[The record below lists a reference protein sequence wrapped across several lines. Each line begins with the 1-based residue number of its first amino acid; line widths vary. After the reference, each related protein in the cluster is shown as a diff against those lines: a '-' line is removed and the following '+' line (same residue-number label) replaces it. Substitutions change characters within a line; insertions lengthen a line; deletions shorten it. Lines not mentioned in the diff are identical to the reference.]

1 MLNINDYLAKKF
13 INEASNLLIDSLE
26 DYSDYIQ
33 EENNLD
39 YFTELVEFHRVGYRA
54 CAKWMLDADRN
65 LDGFVI
71 SQDFQLDF
79 YDYFGEYS
87 RWTDA
92 ENIYKFYLDSYIS
105 QIVYSIDDDIDLTD
119 TNKIVS
125 LIENWRAE
133 QIKEI
138 ERISF

>member
-1 MLNINDYLAKKF
+1 MLNINDYLEKKF

-26 DYSDYIQ
+26 DYSDYI
-33 EENNLD
+33 EEDKNLE
-39 YFTELVEFHRVGYRA
+39 YYTELIEFHKIGYKN

-65 LDGFVI
+65 LDGFNI

-79 YDYFGEYS
+79 YDCYGEYS

-92 ENIYKFYLDSYIS
+92 ENIFKFYLDSYVS
-105 QIVYSIDDDIDLTD
+105 QLVYSIDEEIDLTD
-119 TNKIVS
+119 TNRVIS
-125 LIENWRAE
+125 LIENWRNE